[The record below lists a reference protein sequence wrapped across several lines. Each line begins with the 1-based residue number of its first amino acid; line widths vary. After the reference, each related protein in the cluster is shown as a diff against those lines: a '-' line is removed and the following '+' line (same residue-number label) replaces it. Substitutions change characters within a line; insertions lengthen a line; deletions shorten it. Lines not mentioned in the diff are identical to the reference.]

1 MPPKSLREL
10 YAEAY
15 AVTLRLMQS
24 YAAAYAQLTPLY
36 AKAKIVKI
44 DKIAMLMLI

>member
-1 MPPKSLREL
+1 MPPKSLRKL

-36 AKAKIVKI
+36 AKAQIVKMVEI
-44 DKIAMLMLI
+44 TMLMLV